1 MNTALLIICVLA
13 VLACTFI
20 DDGTDGDK
28 NLQ

>member
-1 MNTALLIICVLA
+1 MNTALLIICVIA

-20 DDGTDGDK
+20 NDGADGDK